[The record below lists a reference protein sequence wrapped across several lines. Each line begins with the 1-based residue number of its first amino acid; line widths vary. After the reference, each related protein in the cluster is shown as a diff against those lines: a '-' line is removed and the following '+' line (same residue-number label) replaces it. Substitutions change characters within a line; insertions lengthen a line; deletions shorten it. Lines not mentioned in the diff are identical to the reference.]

1 MDDKKSAPAR
11 ARSSEVQALGNALQP
26 QYSPTVSQAPQPPT
40 QSSYDNIPVELRA
53 LRQWVA
59 ADANN
64 KAPLNPRT
72 GQPASVTD
80 PGTWGTFDE
89 AIKRGPRIGFVFT
102 TGDPYCGIDLDQ
114 KAGDEAEA
122 KLHARIL
129 EAFPS
134 YTERSASGKG
144 YHIIVKAMLSH
155 GRRRDSVEVY
165 SYARY
170 FIFTGNVV
178 RQVPIIEAQRKV
190 DALVD
195 EMPAAQ
201 LGIDLVDT
209 ASPYTDEQV
218 QATARG
224 ASNGEKYDALC
235 AGDWKAMGYPSQS
248 EADHALLSI
257 IAFYTPDN
265 EQVRRLFRCTG
276 LGKRDKA
283 IKNDKYLNTSL
294 KKIRAEK
301 AEQENTAQ
309 QESDV
314 AKWLAKVES
323 CAPGALPAPVDAAD
337 DELPPIPGPK
347 VVDAMYYGITGEIMR
362 AACSGTEAHPA
373 AVGTAFLSSAAAAL
387 GRNRWVQIGNKE
399 HHARLYTAHVGRSGI
414 GGKGMALELPQ
425 CIREEVESKR
435 DPVQDG
441 QFACGNFHN
450 GGLSSREGLAYLI
463 RDESDTKEKDGTPT
477 DPGVDDKRLFVVEE
491 EFANVLRQTKREG
504 NTLSAAMRTA
514 WDGGTIAP
522 ATKSNRT
529 RATEPHIA
537 IHANITPTELRLSL
551 DNNDLTNGF
560 ANRFLFCYAER
571 IGVVPIPM
579 QTPKES
585 IERFAAALLA
595 AIRHA
600 RVSGEVRATDAA
612 KRRFTTFYRAHRRGL
627 GLTAQMRGL
636 LERHPSYAW
645 RLALTF
651 ALLDR
656 KDEIDDAHMA
666 AALAWLDYYR
676 ESTRYIFSTARAEV
690 AAGKV
695 AGLGEHIVKQ
705 LRQAVDQT
713 MDREPLRIATGKPD
727 AKELNAALQELQD
740 AGTVEEVVTPR
751 KNGWPLRQ
759 YRLKAM
765 APPPPVAGR
774 EGTA

>member
-1 MDDKKSAPAR
+1 MPNKQNPPGGAGSAV
-11 ARSSEVQALGNALQP
+11 VQALGNALQP
-26 QYSPTVSQAPQPPT
+26 QYSPTVPQAPLPPT
-40 QSSYDNIPVELRA
+40 QSSYDNIPAELRA

-59 ADANN
+59 AGANN
-64 KAPLNPRT
+64 KAPINPRT
-72 GQPASVTD
+72 GQPASATD

-114 KAGDEAEA
+114 KTGDEAEA
-122 KLHARIL
+122 SLHARIL

-155 GRRRDSVEVY
+155 GCRRDSVEVY

-178 RQVPIIEAQRKV
+178 RQVPIIEAQRRV

-301 AEQENTAQ
+301 AERENTAQ

-373 AVGTAFLSSAAAAL
+373 AVGTAFLSSASAAL

-425 CIREEVESKR
+425 CIREEAESKR
-435 DPVQDG
+435 DLVQDG

-612 KRRFTTFYRAHRRGL
+612 KRRFATFYRAHRRGL

-656 KDEIDDAHMA
+656 KDEINDAHMA

>member
-1 MDDKKSAPAR
+1 VHK
-11 ARSSEVQALGNALQP
+11 VH
-26 QYSPTVSQAPQPPT
+26 
-40 QSSYDNIPVELRA
+40 
-53 LRQWVA
+53 
-59 ADANN
+59 
-64 KAPLNPRT
+64 
-72 GQPASVTD
+72 
-80 PGTWGTFDE
+80 GT
-89 AIKRGPRIGFVFT
+89 
-102 TGDPYCGIDLDQ
+102 
-114 KAGDEAEA
+114 
-122 KLHARIL
+122 
-129 EAFPS
+129 
-134 YTERSASGKG
+134 YT
-144 YHIIVKAMLSH
+144 
-155 GRRRDSVEVY
+155 
-165 SYARY
+165 
-170 FIFTGNVV
+170 
-178 RQVPIIEAQRKV
+178 
-190 DALVD
+190 
-195 EMPAAQ
+195 Q
-201 LGIDLVDT
+201 LG
-209 ASPYTDEQV
+209 Y
-218 QATARG
+218 
-224 ASNGEKYDALC
+224 K
-235 AGDWKAMGYPSQS
+235 SQS

-257 IAFYTPDN
+257 IAFYTPNN

-301 AEQENTAQ
+301 AERENTAQ

-362 AACSGTEAHPA
+362 AACSGTEVHPA
-373 AVGTAFLSSAAAAL
+373 AVGTAFLSSASAAL

-425 CIREEVESKR
+425 CIREEAESKR

-537 IHANITPTELRLSL
+537 IHANITPTELRVSL

-612 KRRFTTFYRAHRRGL
+612 KRRFATFYRAHRRGL

-713 MDREPLRIATGKPD
+713 MDREPLRVATGKPD